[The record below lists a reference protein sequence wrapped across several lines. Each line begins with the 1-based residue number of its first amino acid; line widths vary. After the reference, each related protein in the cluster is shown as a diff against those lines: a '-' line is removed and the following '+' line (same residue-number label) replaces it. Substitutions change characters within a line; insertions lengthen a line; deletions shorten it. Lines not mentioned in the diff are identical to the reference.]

1 MTCTSQ
7 SNLDAMLD
15 RHNGRFGAA
24 DNLTVLGVAEDA
36 DRYFLRVRKRAGGN
50 VVLPSLAAVEAF
62 LAGVARAALEVA
74 ADLDALAEVFADGA
88 VADAFTLGF
97 RIGGGSEAAASP
109 VALAA

>member
-1 MTCTSQ
+1 MTCTPQ
-7 SNLDAMLD
+7 PALDAMLD

-62 LAGVARAALEVA
+62 LAGVTRSAIEAA
-74 ADLDALAEVFADGA
+74 ADLDALAEVFADG
-88 VADAFTLGF
+88 VAFDAFTLGF
-97 RIGGGSEAAASP
+97 RICGGSEVEP
-109 VALAA
+109 LALAA